1 MKRIIIYIAITAA
14 LLLVPIRGADVGKLR
29 PIEVAFVYR
38 TGEQTVLETDTGDK
52 GVGYSGAEAW
62 QNLKDTTPG
71 IIYLDTAEY
80 LLMTEDAQEAVEQ
93 LRPVLKKTVQICT
106 TEPGVD
112 LALAARFLPA
122 HGKLP
127 QLKQWQTGA
136 VLPHLTSVEKGLK
149 LS

>member
-1 MKRIIIYIAITAA
+1 MKRIIVYIAIMAA
-14 LLLVPIRGADVGKLR
+14 LLLVPIQGADVGKLQ

-38 TGEQTVLETDTGDK
+38 AGKQIVLETDTGDK
-52 GVGYSGAEAW
+52 GVGNTGAEAL

-80 LLMTEDAQEAVEQ
+80 LLLTEDAQEAVEQ
-93 LRPVLKKTVQICT
+93 LRPLLKKSVQVCT
-106 TEPGVD
+106 AEPGID
-112 LALAARFLPA
+112 LALAAQFLPA

-136 VLPHLTSVEKGLK
+136 LLPHLTSVDKRLI